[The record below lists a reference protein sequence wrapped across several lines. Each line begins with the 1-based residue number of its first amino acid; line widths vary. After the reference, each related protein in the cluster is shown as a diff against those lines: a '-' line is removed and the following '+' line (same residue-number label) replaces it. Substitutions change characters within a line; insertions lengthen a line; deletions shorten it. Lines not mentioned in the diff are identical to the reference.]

1 MVKVVEDR
9 IINLDPDKINY
20 EDKEEVKAIIVAL
33 LNTVEQLVHEN
44 IKLREEV
51 QQLKDEISELKGE
64 KGKPKIKPNV
74 PSRGPTNPLA
84 RSKGWS
90 KGSKKDKVK
99 IDREV
104 KVSVEAQL
112 PADARFIGY
121 RKVVIQDVVLKT
133 DNVAYLLERYYS
145 PSLNSYHDASLPEG
159 VKGSQFGF
167 NLKALT
173 SVLYFSCRVTENKI
187 CQLFKEIGI
196 SISEGQISNILTK
209 EMHEELTLEK
219 QEIFKAGMNHAKFIQ
234 TDETGAR
241 HKGMNYYMHVV
252 CDPYF
257 SCYFIKQDKK
267 RDTVRGIFGLGKEE
281 CLDIPLITDDA
292 KQYYDISRINCL
304 CWIHEIRHYKKL
316 NPYMGYHKKILDSF
330 LTDLFEF
337 YKIMLLFKMNK
348 GSISKEQILS
358 MFKSLVFKSYGYN
371 ELDQRLAITWNNR
384 DRLFQFIDHP
394 YIPLHNNESEIAVR
408 EPVIKR
414 KISYGT
420 GSELGKAAWENALSI
435 KDTCRKLGVS
445 FYQYMQDIY
454 SNSFALPRLAE
465 ILARSDN

>member
-1 MVKVVEDR
+1 MAKVVEDR

-20 EDKEEVKAIIVAL
+20 EDKDEVKAIIVAL
-33 LNTVEQLVHEN
+33 LNTVEQLVQEN

-74 PSRGPTNPLA
+74 PSRGTANPLA
-84 RSKGWS
+84 KSKGWS

-99 IDREV
+99 VDREV
-104 KVSVEAQL
+104 RISVQGQL
-112 PADARFIGY
+112 PSDARLLCY
-121 RKVVIQDVVLKT
+121 RKVVIQDVILKT

-145 PSLNSYHDASLPEG
+145 PSLNRYYDASLPEE
-159 VKGSQFGF
+159 VKGSQFGS

-196 SISEGQISNILTK
+196 SISEGQISNIITK
-209 EMHEELTLEK
+209 EMHEELTSEK
-219 QEIFKAGMNHAKFIQ
+219 QEIFKAGLNHAQFIQ

-241 HKGMNYYMHVV
+241 HQGMNYYMHVV
-252 CDPYF
+252 CNPYF
-257 SCYFIKQDKK
+257 TCYFIKQDKK

-292 KQYYDISRINCL
+292 KQYYGLSRINCL

-316 NPYMGYHKKILDSF
+316 NPYLGYHKKILNSF
-330 LTDLFEF
+330 LSDLFEF
-337 YKIMLLFKMNK
+337 YRTIQLFKVNHNA
-348 GSISKEQILS
+348 ISKKEILS
-358 MFKSLVFKSYGYN
+358 RFKLLVFKSYGYSGI
-371 ELDQRLAITWNNR
+371 DQRLAITWSNR
-384 DRLFQFIDHP
+384 DRLFQFLDYP

-420 GSELGKAAWENALSI
+420 RSELGRAAWENALSI

-445 FYQYMQDIY
+445 FYKYMQDIY

-465 ILARSDN
+465 ILAQSSY